1 MELLEEAVG
10 IKLRALRL
18 RSAFLDMTPRTPT
31 VKENTNKLDVI
42 KIKHSYAAKL
52 VTKQTKAAGSVGDD
66 VCRSRV

>member
-31 VKENTNKLDVI
+31 VKGNTNKLDVI

-52 VTKQTKAAGSVGDD
+52 VTKQTKAAGSVGDG